1 MTDFGRR
8 RGIGR
13 RRLTVGGGGSRRND
27 TGRIL
32 VCAHEKAN
40 EIKDLNASSGPTI
53 TIDFKWG
60 AFGYTRGKL
69 DIEWFCYEHAGLDRV

>member
-1 MTDFGRR
+1 
-8 RGIGR
+8 
-13 RRLTVGGGGSRRND
+13 
-27 TGRIL
+27 
-32 VCAHEKAN
+32 
-40 EIKDLNASSGPTI
+40 LNASSGPTI